1 LIRKSWIVF
10 LFAIILSCE
19 SILIE
24 YLTLL
29 LGISPLA
36 ISAFSIAISG
46 VLLLLILNFV
56 NKRQKPIVFSSIKD
70 FIPASIFLSA
80 GIFTWYDAVSRVGA
94 SKESLLAGP
103 IEIITVLFLA
113 RIFLHEKL
121 NKKQLSGICIA
132 LVGFIVVILSDQNT
146 NDDDDDNNN
155 NGIMNITIIAVKSLN
170 FSVSFGD
177 IEAIISA
184 ISFALGVFF
193 LARLS
198 IKYSPL
204 EISGMCLLLSGFI
217 LIIVMLIFT
226 PEVSVNLFLSYWYIF
241 IIFSLL
247 PLIGTICYVEGIKRI
262 GASLTSTIAS
272 SRILLTLTIQIILT
286 HIGIRN
292 TLPDNVFL
300 ALIGGMLAMTGI
312 IIIHMHLYFS
322 KHTS

>member
-1 LIRKSWIVF
+1 MIRKSWIVF
-10 LFAIILSCE
+10 LFAVLLSCE

-56 NKRQKPIVFSSIKD
+56 NNRQTSIVYSSIKD
-70 FIPASIFLSA
+70 FIPVSIFLSA

-103 IEIITVLFLA
+103 IEIIAVLFLA

-121 NKKQLSGICIA
+121 NKKQLSGICIT
-132 LVGFIVVILSDQNT
+132 LVGFIIVLLSDHNSID
-146 NDDDDDNNN
+146 DDDDDNY
-155 NGIMNITIIAVKSLN
+155 NGSINVTIIAVKSLN
-170 FSVSFGD
+170 FSITFGD

-184 ISFALGVFF
+184 ISFAIAVFF

-204 EISGMCLLLSGFI
+204 EISGMSLLLSGSI

-226 PEVSVNLFLSYWYIF
+226 PEMSINLFMSYWYIF
-241 IIFSLL
+241 IIFSML
-247 PLIGTICYVEGIKRI
+247 PLVGTILYVEGIKRI

-272 SRILLTLTIQIILT
+272 SRILLTLIIQIVLT
-286 HIGIRN
+286 QIGIRN
-292 TLPDNVFL
+292 TLPDNIFL
-300 ALIGGMLAMTGI
+300 ALLGGTLGITGI
-312 IIIHMHLYFS
+312 IIIHTHLYFS
-322 KHTS
+322 KHKS

>member
-1 LIRKSWIVF
+1 MIRKSWIVF
-10 LFAIILSCE
+10 LFAVILSFE

-46 VLLLLILNFV
+46 VLVLLILNLV
-56 NKRQKPIVFSSIKD
+56 SNRQTSLCYSSIKD
-70 FIPASIFLSA
+70 FVPASIFLSA
-80 GIFTWYDAVSRVGA
+80 GVFTWYDAVSRVGA

-103 IEIITVLFLA
+103 IEIIAVLFLA

-132 LVGFIVVILSDQNT
+132 LLGFILVLLSDHNSG
-146 NDDDDDNNN
+146 N
-155 NGIMNITIIAVKSLN
+155 NGIINVTIIEVELLN
-170 FSVSFGD
+170 FSISFGD

-184 ISFALGVFF
+184 ISFALAVFF

-198 IKYSPL
+198 MKYSPL
-204 EISGMCLLLSGFI
+204 EISGMCLILSGFI

-226 PEVSVNLFLSYWYIF
+226 PEVSVNLFMSYWYIF
-241 IIFSLL
+241 ITFSLL
-247 PLIGTICYVEGIKRI
+247 PLLGTICYVEGIKRI

-272 SRILLTLTIQIILT
+272 SRILLTLIIQIVLT

-292 TLPDNVFL
+292 TLPDNIFL
-300 ALIGGMLAMTGI
+300 ALIGGILGITGI
-312 IIIHMHLYFS
+312 IIIHTHFYFS

>member
-56 NKRQKPIVFSSIKD
+56 NKRQKSIIFSSIKD

-121 NKKQLSGICIA
+121 NKKQLSGISIA
-132 LVGFIVVILSDQNT
+132 LVGFIVVLLSDQNT
-146 NDDDDDNNN
+146 NNNNNN

-217 LIIVMLIFT
+217 LIVVMLIFT
-226 PEVSVNLFLSYWYIF
+226 PEVSISLFLSYWYIF

-272 SRILLTLTIQIILT
+272 SRILLTLTIQLILT
-286 HIGIRN
+286 DIGIRN

>member
-1 LIRKSWIVF
+1 MIRKSWIVF
-10 LFAIILSCE
+10 LFAVLLSCE

-56 NKRQKPIVFSSIKD
+56 NNRQTSIVYSSIKD
-70 FIPASIFLSA
+70 FIPVSIFLSA

-103 IEIITVLFLA
+103 IEIIAVLFLA
-113 RIFLHEKL
+113 RILLHEKL
-121 NKKQLSGICIA
+121 NKKQLSGICIT
-132 LVGFIVVILSDQNT
+132 LVGFIIVLLSDHNSI
-146 NDDDDDNNN
+146 DDDDDNY
-155 NGIMNITIIAVKSLN
+155 NGSINVTIIAVESLN
-170 FSVSFGD
+170 FSITFGD

-184 ISFALGVFF
+184 ISFALAVFF
-193 LARLS
+193 LAKLS
-198 IKYSPL
+198 KKYSPL

-217 LIIVMLIFT
+217 LIVVMLIFT
-226 PEVSVNLFLSYWYIF
+226 PEVSISLFLSYWYIF

-272 SRILLTLTIQIILT
+272 SRILLTLTIQLILT
-286 HIGIRN
+286 HI
-292 TLPDNVFL
+292 
-300 ALIGGMLAMTGI
+300 
-312 IIIHMHLYFS
+312 
-322 KHTS
+322 

>member
-1 LIRKSWIVF
+1 
-10 LFAIILSCE
+10 
-19 SILIE
+19 
-24 YLTLL
+24 
-29 LGISPLA
+29 
-36 ISAFSIAISG
+36 
-46 VLLLLILNFV
+46 
-56 NKRQKPIVFSSIKD
+56 
-70 FIPASIFLSA
+70 
-80 GIFTWYDAVSRVGA
+80 
-94 SKESLLAGP
+94 
-103 IEIITVLFLA
+103 LA

-132 LVGFIVVILSDQNT
+132 LVGFIVVLLSDQNT
-146 NDDDDDNNN
+146 NDNNNNN

-217 LIIVMLIFT
+217 LIVVMLIFT
-226 PEVSVNLFLSYWYIF
+226 PEVSISLFLSYWYIF

-272 SRILLTLTIQIILT
+272 SRILLTLTIQLILT
-286 HIGIRN
+286 DIGIRN

>member
-10 LFAIILSCE
+10 LFAIILSFE

-29 LGISPLA
+29 LRISPLA

-46 VLLLLILNFV
+46 VLLLLILNLV
-56 NKRQKPIVFSSIKD
+56 SNRQTSLCYSSIKD
-70 FIPASIFLSA
+70 FIPASIFLSI

-132 LVGFIVVILSDQNT
+132 FVGFILVLLSDHNT
-146 NDDDDDNNN
+146 GN
-155 NGIMNITIIAVKSLN
+155 NGIINVTIIEVDLLN
-170 FSVSFGD
+170 FSISFGD

-184 ISFALGVFF
+184 ISFALAVFF

-198 IKYSPL
+198 KKYSPL
-204 EISGMCLLLSGFI
+204 EISGMCLILSGFI

-226 PEVSVNLFLSYWYIF
+226 PELSVNLFMSYWYIF
-241 IIFSLL
+241 ITFSLL

-272 SRILLTLTIQIILT
+272 SRILLTLMIQILLT

-292 TLPDNVFL
+292 TLPDNIFL
-300 ALIGGMLAMTGI
+300 ALIGGILGITGI
-312 IIIHMHLYFS
+312 IIIHTHFYFS
-322 KHTS
+322 KHKS

>member
-10 LFAIILSCE
+10 LFAVILSSE

-56 NKRQKPIVFSSIKD
+56 NNKQTSILSSSIKD

-103 IEIITVLFLA
+103 IEVIAVLFLA
-113 RIFLHEKL
+113 RILLHEKL
-121 NKKQLSGICIA
+121 NKKQLLGICIA
-132 LVGFIVVILSDQNT
+132 LVGFIIVLLSDHN
-146 NDDDDDNNN
+146 NVVDDGNY
-155 NGIMNITIIAVKSLN
+155 NGIINVTIFAVESLN
-170 FSVSFGD
+170 FSISLGD

-184 ISFALGVFF
+184 ISFALAVFF

-204 EISGMCLLLSGFI
+204 EISGMCLILSGFI
-217 LIIVMLIFT
+217 LIIVMLLFT
-226 PEVSVNLFLSYWYIF
+226 PEMSINLFLSYWYIF

-247 PLIGTICYVEGIKRI
+247 PLMGTICYIEGIKRI

-272 SRILLTLTIQIILT
+272 SRILLTLIIQIVLT

-292 TLPDNVFL
+292 TLPDNIFL
-300 ALIGGMLAMTGI
+300 ALIGGTLGITGI
-312 IIIHMHLYFS
+312 IIIHTHLYFS

>member
-1 LIRKSWIVF
+1 MIRKSWIVF
-10 LFAIILSCE
+10 LFAVILSFE

-56 NKRQKPIVFSSIKD
+56 SNRQTSCLVYSIKD

-80 GIFTWYDAVSRVGA
+80 GVFTWYDAVSRVGA

-103 IEIITVLFLA
+103 IEIIAVLFLA

-121 NKKQLSGICIA
+121 NKKQLTGICIA
-132 LVGFIVVILSDQNT
+132 LLGFIIVLLSDHNSG
-146 NDDDDDNNN
+146 NN
-155 NGIMNITIIAVKSLN
+155 NGIINVTIIEVKTLN
-170 FSVSFGD
+170 FSISFGD

-184 ISFALGVFF
+184 ISFALAVFF

-198 IKYSPL
+198 MKYSPL

-226 PEVSVNLFLSYWYIF
+226 PEMSINLFMSYWYIF
-241 IIFSLL
+241 LIFSLL
-247 PLIGTICYVEGIKRI
+247 PLIGTICYIEGIKRI

-272 SRILLTLTIQIILT
+272 SRILLTLIIQIVLT

-300 ALIGGMLAMTGI
+300 ALIGGTLGITGI
-312 IIIHMHLYFS
+312 IIIHTHVYFS

>member
-1 LIRKSWIVF
+1 MIRKSWIVF
-10 LFAIILSCE
+10 LFAVLLSFE

-56 NKRQKPIVFSSIKD
+56 SNRQTSCLVYSIKD

-121 NKKQLSGICIA
+121 NKKQLLGICIA
-132 LVGFIVVILSDQNT
+132 LLGFIIVLLSDHNSSSS
-146 NDDDDDNNN
+146 NN
-155 NGIMNITIIAVKSLN
+155 NGIINVTIIEVKTLN
-170 FSVSFGD
+170 FSISFGD

-184 ISFALGVFF
+184 ISFAVAVYF

-198 IKYSPL
+198 MKYSPL
-204 EISGMCLLLSGFI
+204 EISGMCLILSGFI

-226 PEVSVNLFLSYWYIF
+226 PEMSINLFMSYWYIF
-241 IIFSLL
+241 LIFSLL
-247 PLIGTICYVEGIKRI
+247 PLIGTICYIEGIKRI

-272 SRILLTLTIQIILT
+272 SRILLTLIIQIVLT

-300 ALIGGMLAMTGI
+300 ALIGGTLGITGI
-312 IIIHMHLYFS
+312 IIIHTHLYFS

>member
-1 LIRKSWIVF
+1 MIRKSWIVF
-10 LFAIILSCE
+10 LFAVILSFE

-46 VLLLLILNFV
+46 ILLLLTLNFV
-56 NKRQKPIVFSSIKD
+56 SNRQTPLFYSFKD
-70 FIPASIFLSA
+70 FVPASIFLSV
-80 GIFTWYDAVSRVGA
+80 GIFTWYDAVSRIGA

-103 IEIITVLFLA
+103 IEIIAVLFLA

-121 NKKQLSGICIA
+121 NKKQLSGVGIA
-132 LVGFIVVILSDQNT
+132 LVGFIIVILSDHNIS
-146 NDDDDDNNN
+146 NN
-155 NGIMNITIIAVKSLN
+155 NGITNVTIIEVELLN
-170 FSVSFGD
+170 FSISFGD

-184 ISFALGVFF
+184 ISFALAVFF
-193 LARLS
+193 LAKLS
-198 IKYSPL
+198 RKYSPL
-204 EISGMCLLLSGFI
+204 EVSGMCLLLAGFI

-226 PEVSVNLFLSYWYIF
+226 PEVSVNLFMSYWFIF

-247 PLIGTICYVEGIKRI
+247 PLIGTICYIEGIKRI

-272 SRILLTLTIQIILT
+272 SRILLTLIIQILLT
-286 HIGIRN
+286 QIGIRN

-300 ALIGGMLAMTGI
+300 ALIGGILGITGI
-312 IIIHMHLYFS
+312 IIIHMHFYFS
-322 KHTS
+322 KHTN

>member
-1 LIRKSWIVF
+1 MIRKSWIVF
-10 LFAIILSCE
+10 LFAVILSFE

-56 NKRQKPIVFSSIKD
+56 SNRQRSLVYSIKD

-121 NKKQLSGICIA
+121 KKKQLLGICIA
-132 LVGFIVVILSDQNT
+132 LVGFIMVLLSDHNSGSSST
-146 NDDDDDNNN
+146 N
-155 NGIMNITIIAVKSLN
+155 NGIINVTIIEVELLN
-170 FSVSFGD
+170 FSISFGD

-184 ISFALGVFF
+184 ISFALAVFF

-198 IKYSPL
+198 VKYSPL

-226 PEVSVNLFLSYWYIF
+226 PEISVNLFMSYWYIF
-241 IIFSLL
+241 ITFSLL

-272 SRILLTLTIQIILT
+272 SRILLTLIIQIVLT

-300 ALIGGMLAMTGI
+300 ALLGGILGITGI
-312 IIIHMHLYFS
+312 IIIHTHIYFS

>member
-1 LIRKSWIVF
+1 MIRKSWIVF
-10 LFAIILSCE
+10 LFAVILSSE

-56 NKRQKPIVFSSIKD
+56 NNKQTSILSSSIKD

-103 IEIITVLFLA
+103 IEVIAVLFLA
-113 RIFLHEKL
+113 RILLHEKL
-121 NKKQLSGICIA
+121 NKKQLLGICIA
-132 LVGFIVVILSDQNT
+132 LVGFIIVLLSDHN
-146 NDDDDDNNN
+146 NVVDDGNN
-155 NGIMNITIIAVKSLN
+155 NGIINVTIFAVESLN
-170 FSVSFGD
+170 FSISLGD

-184 ISFALGVFF
+184 ISFALAVFF

-204 EISGMCLLLSGFI
+204 QISAMCLILSGFI
-217 LIIVMLIFT
+217 LIIVMLLFT
-226 PEVSVNLFLSYWYIF
+226 PEMSISLFLSYWYIF

-247 PLIGTICYVEGIKRI
+247 PLMGTICYIEGIKRI

-272 SRILLTLTIQIILT
+272 SRILLTLIIQIVLT

-300 ALIGGMLAMTGI
+300 ALIGGTLGITGI
-312 IIIHMHLYFS
+312 IIIHTHLYFS
-322 KHTS
+322 KHKS

>member
-10 LFAIILSCE
+10 LFAVILSSE

-46 VLLLLILNFV
+46 ILLLLILNFV
-56 NKRQKPIVFSSIKD
+56 NNKQTSILPSSIKD

-103 IEIITVLFLA
+103 IEIVAVLFLA
-113 RIFLHEKL
+113 RILLHEKL
-121 NKKQLSGICIA
+121 NKKQLLGICIA
-132 LVGFIVVILSDQNT
+132 LVGFIIVLLSDHN
-146 NDDDDDNNN
+146 NIVDDGNN
-155 NGIMNITIIAVKSLN
+155 NGIINVTIFAVESLN
-170 FSVSFGD
+170 FSISLGD
-177 IEAIISA
+177 TEAIISA
-184 ISFALGVFF
+184 ISFALAVFF

-204 EISGMCLLLSGFI
+204 QISAMCLILSGFI
-217 LIIVMLIFT
+217 LIIVMLLFT
-226 PEVSVNLFLSYWYIF
+226 PEMSISLFLSYWYIF

-247 PLIGTICYVEGIKRI
+247 PLMGTICYIEGIKRI

-272 SRILLTLTIQIILT
+272 SRILLTLIIQIVLT

-300 ALIGGMLAMTGI
+300 ALIGGTLGITGI
-312 IIIHMHLYFS
+312 IIIHTHLYFS
-322 KHTS
+322 KHKS

>member
-1 LIRKSWIVF
+1 MIRKSWIVF
-10 LFAIILSCE
+10 LFAVLLSCE

-56 NKRQKPIVFSSIKD
+56 NNRQTSIVYSSIKD
-70 FIPASIFLSA
+70 FIPVSIFLSA

-103 IEIITVLFLA
+103 IEIIAVLFLA
-113 RIFLHEKL
+113 RILLHEKL

-132 LVGFIVVILSDQNT
+132 LVGFIIVLLSDHNSM
-146 NDDDDDNNN
+146 DDDDDNY
-155 NGIMNITIIAVKSLN
+155 NGIINVTIIAVKSLN
-170 FSVSFGD
+170 FSITFGD

-184 ISFALGVFF
+184 ISFALAVFF

-204 EISGMCLLLSGFI
+204 EISGMSLLLSGSI

-226 PEVSVNLFLSYWYIF
+226 PEMSINLFMSYWYIF
-241 IIFSLL
+241 IIFSML
-247 PLIGTICYVEGIKRI
+247 PLVGTILYVEGIKRI

-272 SRILLTLTIQIILT
+272 SRILLTLIIQIVLT
-286 HIGIRN
+286 QIGIRN

-300 ALIGGMLAMTGI
+300 ALIGGTLGITGI
-312 IIIHMHLYFS
+312 IIIHTHLYFS
-322 KHTS
+322 KHKS

>member
-10 LFAIILSCE
+10 LFAVILSFE

-46 VLLLLILNFV
+46 VLVLLILNLV
-56 NKRQKPIVFSSIKD
+56 SNRQTSLCYSSIKD
-70 FIPASIFLSA
+70 FIPASIFLSV

-103 IEIITVLFLA
+103 IEIITVLLLA

-132 LVGFIVVILSDQNT
+132 FVGFILVLLSDHNSG
-146 NDDDDDNNN
+146 N
-155 NGIMNITIIAVKSLN
+155 NGIINVTIIEVELLN
-170 FSVSFGD
+170 FSISFGD

-184 ISFALGVFF
+184 IFFALAVFF

-198 IKYSPL
+198 KKYSPL

-226 PEVSVNLFLSYWYIF
+226 PELSVNLFMSYWYIF
-241 IIFSLL
+241 ITFSLL

-272 SRILLTLTIQIILT
+272 SRILLTLMIQILLT

-292 TLPDNVFL
+292 TLPDNIFL
-300 ALIGGMLAMTGI
+300 ALIGGILGITGI
-312 IIIHMHLYFS
+312 IIIHTHFYFS

>member
-1 LIRKSWIVF
+1 MIRKSWIVF
-10 LFAIILSCE
+10 LFAVILSFE

-46 VLLLLILNFV
+46 ILLLLTLNFV
-56 NKRQKPIVFSSIKD
+56 SNRQTPLFYSFKKFV
-70 FIPASIFLSA
+70 PASIFLSA

-103 IEIITVLFLA
+103 IEIIAVLFLA

-121 NKKQLSGICIA
+121 NKKQLSGVGIA
-132 LVGFIVVILSDQNT
+132 LVGFIIVILSDHNIS
-146 NDDDDDNNN
+146 N
-155 NGIMNITIIAVKSLN
+155 NGIINVTIIEVELLN
-170 FSVSFGD
+170 FSISFGD

-184 ISFALGVFF
+184 TSFALAVFF
-193 LARLS
+193 LAKLS
-198 IKYSPL
+198 REYSPL
-204 EISGMCLLLSGFI
+204 EVSGMCLLLSGFI
-217 LIIVMLIFT
+217 LITVMLIFT
-226 PEVSVNLFLSYWYIF
+226 PEVSVNLFISYWYIF

-247 PLIGTICYVEGIKRI
+247 PLIGTICYIEGIKRI

-272 SRILLTLTIQIILT
+272 SRILLTLIIQILLT
-286 HIGIRN
+286 EIGIRN

-300 ALIGGMLAMTGI
+300 AFIGGALGITGI
-312 IIIHMHLYFS
+312 IIIHMHFYFS
-322 KHTS
+322 KHTN

>member
-1 LIRKSWIVF
+1 MIRQSWIVF
-10 LFAIILSCE
+10 LFAVILSFE

-56 NKRQKPIVFSSIKD
+56 SNRQTSCLVYSIKD

-80 GIFTWYDAVSRVGA
+80 GVFTWYDAVSRVGA

-103 IEIITVLFLA
+103 IEIIAVLFLA

-121 NKKQLSGICIA
+121 NKKQLTGICIA
-132 LVGFIVVILSDQNT
+132 LLGFIIVLLSDHNSG
-146 NDDDDDNNN
+146 NN
-155 NGIMNITIIAVKSLN
+155 NGIINVTIIEVKTLN
-170 FSVSFGD
+170 FSISFGD

-184 ISFALGVFF
+184 ISFALAVFF

-198 IKYSPL
+198 MKYSPL

-226 PEVSVNLFLSYWYIF
+226 PEMSINLFMSYWYIF
-241 IIFSLL
+241 LIFSLL
-247 PLIGTICYVEGIKRI
+247 PLIGTICYIEGIKRI

-272 SRILLTLTIQIILT
+272 SRILLTLIIQIILT

-300 ALIGGMLAMTGI
+300 ALLGGTLGITGI
-312 IIIHMHLYFS
+312 IIIHTHLYFS

>member
-1 LIRKSWIVF
+1 MIRKSWIVF
-10 LFAIILSCE
+10 LFAVILSFE

-24 YLTLL
+24 YLTRL

-56 NKRQKPIVFSSIKD
+56 SNRQTSCLVYSIKD

-132 LVGFIVVILSDQNT
+132 LLGFIIVLLSDHNSSS
-146 NDDDDDNNN
+146 NNN
-155 NGIMNITIIAVKSLN
+155 NGIINVTIIEVKTLN
-170 FSVSFGD
+170 FSISFGD

-184 ISFALGVFF
+184 ISFALAVYF

-198 IKYSPL
+198 MKYSPL
-204 EISGMCLLLSGFI
+204 EISGMCLILSGFI

-226 PEVSVNLFLSYWYIF
+226 PEMSINLFMSYWYIF
-241 IIFSLL
+241 LIFSLL
-247 PLIGTICYVEGIKRI
+247 PLIGTICYIEGIKRI

-272 SRILLTLTIQIILT
+272 SRILLTLLIQIVLT

-300 ALIGGMLAMTGI
+300 ALIGGTLGITGI
-312 IIIHMHLYFS
+312 IIIHTHLYFS

>member
-10 LFAIILSCE
+10 LFAVILSFE

-46 VLLLLILNFV
+46 VLVLLILSLVSN
-56 NKRQKPIVFSSIKD
+56 RQTSLCYSSIKD
-70 FIPASIFLSA
+70 FIPASIFLSV

-103 IEIITVLFLA
+103 IEIITVLLLA

-132 LVGFIVVILSDQNT
+132 FVGFILVLLSDHNSG
-146 NDDDDDNNN
+146 NNEIIN
-155 NGIMNITIIAVKSLN
+155 VTIIEVELLN
-170 FSVSFGD
+170 FSISFGD

-184 ISFALGVFF
+184 ISFALAVFF
-193 LARLS
+193 LAKLS
-198 IKYSPL
+198 KKYSAL

-226 PEVSVNLFLSYWYIF
+226 PELSVNLFMSYWYIF
-241 IIFSLL
+241 ITFSLL
-247 PLIGTICYVEGIKRI
+247 PLLGTICYVEGIKRI

-272 SRILLTLTIQIILT
+272 SRILLTLMIQILLT

-292 TLPDNVFL
+292 TLPDNIFL
-300 ALIGGMLAMTGI
+300 ALIGGILGITGI
-312 IIIHMHLYFS
+312 IIIHTHFYFS
-322 KHTS
+322 KHPS

>member
-1 LIRKSWIVF
+1 MIRKSWIVF
-10 LFAIILSCE
+10 LFAVILSFE

-46 VLLLLILNFV
+46 ILLLLTLNFV
-56 NKRQKPIVFSSIKD
+56 SNRQTPLFYSFKD
-70 FIPASIFLSA
+70 FVPASIFLSV

-121 NKKQLSGICIA
+121 NKKQLSGVGIT
-132 LVGFIVVILSDQNT
+132 LVGFIIVILSDHNIS
-146 NDDDDDNNN
+146 N
-155 NGIMNITIIAVKSLN
+155 NGITNVTIIEVDLLN
-170 FSVSFGD
+170 FSISFGD

-184 ISFALGVFF
+184 ISFAIAVFF
-193 LARLS
+193 LTKLS
-198 IKYSPL
+198 RKYSPL
-204 EISGMCLLLSGFI
+204 EVSGMCLLLSGFI
-217 LIIVMLIFT
+217 LIIVMLILT
-226 PEVSVNLFLSYWYIF
+226 PEVSINLFMSYWYIF

-247 PLIGTICYVEGIKRI
+247 PLIGTICYIEGIKRI

-272 SRILLTLTIQIILT
+272 SRILLTLIIQILLT
-286 HIGIRN
+286 QIGIRN

-300 ALIGGMLAMTGI
+300 ALIGGTLGITGI
-312 IIIHMHLYFS
+312 IIIHMHFYFS
-322 KHTS
+322 KHTN

>member
-56 NKRQKPIVFSSIKD
+56 NKRQKSIIFSSIKD

-132 LVGFIVVILSDQNT
+132 LVGFIVVLLSDQNT
-146 NDDDDDNNN
+146 NNNNNN
-155 NGIMNITIIAVKSLN
+155 NGIMNITIITVKSLN

-217 LIIVMLIFT
+217 LIVVMLIFT
-226 PEVSVNLFLSYWYIF
+226 PEVSISLFLSYWYIF

-247 PLIGTICYVEGIKRI
+247 PLIGTICYIEGIKRI

-272 SRILLTLTIQIILT
+272 SRILLTLTIQLILT

>member
-1 LIRKSWIVF
+1 MIRKSWIVF
-10 LFAIILSCE
+10 LFAVILSFE

-46 VLLLLILNFV
+46 ILLLLTLNFV
-56 NKRQKPIVFSSIKD
+56 SNRQTPLFYSFKD
-70 FIPASIFLSA
+70 FVPASIFLSV
-80 GIFTWYDAVSRVGA
+80 GIFTWYDAVSRIGA

-121 NKKQLSGICIA
+121 NKKQLSGVGIA
-132 LVGFIVVILSDQNT
+132 LVGFIIVILSDHNIS
-146 NDDDDDNNN
+146 N
-155 NGIMNITIIAVKSLN
+155 NGIINVTIIEVELLN
-170 FSVSFGD
+170 FSISFGD

-184 ISFALGVFF
+184 ISFAIAVFF
-193 LARLS
+193 LAKLS
-198 IKYSPL
+198 RKYSPL
-204 EISGMCLLLSGFI
+204 EVSGMCLLLSGLI
-217 LIIVMLIFT
+217 LITVMLIFT
-226 PEVSVNLFLSYWYIF
+226 PEVSVNLFMSYWYIF

-247 PLIGTICYVEGIKRI
+247 PLVGTICYIEGIKRI

-272 SRILLTLTIQIILT
+272 SRILLTLIIQILLT
-286 HIGIRN
+286 QIGIRN

-300 ALIGGMLAMTGI
+300 ALIGGTLGIIGI
-312 IIIHMHLYFS
+312 IIIHMHFYFS
-322 KHTS
+322 KHTN

>member
-1 LIRKSWIVF
+1 MIRKSWIVF
-10 LFAIILSCE
+10 LFAVILSFE

-46 VLLLLILNFV
+46 ILLLLTLNFV
-56 NKRQKPIVFSSIKD
+56 SNRQTPLFYSFKD
-70 FIPASIFLSA
+70 FVPASIFLSV

-113 RIFLHEKL
+113 RIFLHERL
-121 NKKQLSGICIA
+121 NKKQLSGVGIA
-132 LVGFIVVILSDQNT
+132 LVGFIIVILSDHNISNDGIT
-146 NDDDDDNNN
+146 NV
-155 NGIMNITIIAVKSLN
+155 TIIEVELLN
-170 FSVSFGD
+170 FSISFGD

-184 ISFALGVFF
+184 ISFAIAVFF
-193 LARLS
+193 LTKLS
-198 IKYSPL
+198 RKYSPL
-204 EISGMCLLLSGFI
+204 EVSGMCLLLSGFI

-226 PEVSVNLFLSYWYIF
+226 PEVSINLFMSYWYIF

-247 PLIGTICYVEGIKRI
+247 PLIGTICYIEGIKRI

-272 SRILLTLTIQIILT
+272 SRILLTLIMQILLT
-286 HIGIRN
+286 QIGIRN

-300 ALIGGMLAMTGI
+300 ALIGGTLGITGI
-312 IIIHMHLYFS
+312 IIIHMHFHFS
-322 KHTS
+322 KHTN

>member
-1 LIRKSWIVF
+1 MIRKSWIVF
-10 LFAIILSCE
+10 LFAIILSFE

-29 LGISPLA
+29 LRISPLA

-46 VLLLLILNFV
+46 VLLLLILNLV
-56 NKRQKPIVFSSIKD
+56 SNRQTSLCYSSIKD
-70 FIPASIFLSA
+70 FIPASIFLSI

-132 LVGFIVVILSDQNT
+132 FVGFILVLLSDRNT
-146 NDDDDDNNN
+146 GN
-155 NGIMNITIIAVKSLN
+155 NGIINVTIIEVDLLN
-170 FSVSFGD
+170 FSISFGD

-184 ISFALGVFF
+184 ISFALAVFF

-198 IKYSPL
+198 KKYSPL

-226 PEVSVNLFLSYWYIF
+226 PELSVNLFMSYWYIF
-241 IIFSLL
+241 ITFSLL

-272 SRILLTLTIQIILT
+272 SRILLTLMIQILLT

-292 TLPDNVFL
+292 TLPDNIFL
-300 ALIGGMLAMTGI
+300 ALIGGILGITGI
-312 IIIHMHLYFS
+312 IIIHTHFYFS
-322 KHTS
+322 KHKS

>member
-10 LFAIILSCE
+10 LFAVILSFE

-46 VLLLLILNFV
+46 ILVLLILNLV
-56 NKRQKPIVFSSIKD
+56 SKRQTSLYYSSIKD
-70 FIPASIFLSA
+70 FIPASIFLSV

-103 IEIITVLFLA
+103 IEIITVLLLA

-132 LVGFIVVILSDQNT
+132 FVGFILVLLSDHNSG
-146 NDDDDDNNN
+146 N
-155 NGIMNITIIAVKSLN
+155 NGIINVTIIDVKLLN
-170 FSVSFGD
+170 FSISFGD

-184 ISFALGVFF
+184 ISFALAVFF

-198 IKYSPL
+198 KKYSPL

-226 PEVSVNLFLSYWYIF
+226 PELSVNLFMSYWYIF
-241 IIFSLL
+241 ITFSLL
-247 PLIGTICYVEGIKRI
+247 PLLGTICYVEGIKRI

-272 SRILLTLTIQIILT
+272 SRILLTLMIQILLT

-292 TLPDNVFL
+292 TLPDNIFL
-300 ALIGGMLAMTGI
+300 ALIGGILGITGI
-312 IIIHMHLYFS
+312 IIIHTHFYFS

>member
-10 LFAIILSCE
+10 LFAVILSSE

-46 VLLLLILNFV
+46 ILLLLILNFV
-56 NKRQKPIVFSSIKD
+56 NNKQTSILSSSIKD

-103 IEIITVLFLA
+103 IEIVAVLFLA
-113 RIFLHEKL
+113 RILLHEKL
-121 NKKQLSGICIA
+121 NKKQLLGICIA
-132 LVGFIVVILSDQNT
+132 LVGFIIVLLSDHN
-146 NDDDDDNNN
+146 NIVDDGNN
-155 NGIMNITIIAVKSLN
+155 NGIINVTIFAVESLN
-170 FSVSFGD
+170 FSISLGD

-184 ISFALGVFF
+184 ISFALAVFF

-204 EISGMCLLLSGFI
+204 EISGMCLILSGFI
-217 LIIVMLIFT
+217 LIIVMLLFT
-226 PEVSVNLFLSYWYIF
+226 PEMSINLFLSYWYIF

-247 PLIGTICYVEGIKRI
+247 PLLGTICYIEGIKRI

-272 SRILLTLTIQIILT
+272 SRILLTLIIQIVLT

-292 TLPDNVFL
+292 TLPDNIFL
-300 ALIGGMLAMTGI
+300 ALIGGTLGITGI
-312 IIIHMHLYFS
+312 IIIHTHLYFS
-322 KHTS
+322 KHKS